1 MRKISPKKTK
11 LLSMEG
17 QLIDVLM
24 EDGTDNLAKV
34 VQESKKLLKVRF
46 FSLKECEDKILY
58 KLSKQVDEID
68 KESVS
73 GYYDTTDETE
83 LDMEPYGKNTWVKY
97 LEEDYEPSVSESE
110 TDSSDGEDF
119 SDDEL

>member
-1 MRKISPKKTK
+1 
-11 LLSMEG
+11 MEG

-34 VQESKKLLKVRF
+34 VQESKKFLKVRF

-83 LDMEPYGKNTWVKY
+83 LDMEPYGKNTWIKY
-97 LEEDYEPSVSESE
+97 LEEDYEPSASESE